1 MIGVFADM
9 ATAYLLRASELFE
22 ARQLA
27 GQLQAALD
35 SRVVIE
41 QAKGIIASEYGVSV
55 DEAFEMLREHSR
67 LTNVKLGEVCRA
79 VVHMGLRIPLRND
92 QELSCT
98 GLRSTARST
107 WADAEEEFLPR
118 PPHPWTYL
126 YAHFRDPLP
135 FLCKGP
141 SSPLG
146 SKNGPFL
153 AQSCTVATSRLG
165 MDLSSRIRHRR
176 ARQVALR
183 AEDHHA
189 TGGIRDYCGRL
200 SVAVRLGPG
209 IADRSRNHRAVLTR
223 WLHGLTVSQGRC
235 GG

>member
-79 VVHMGLRIPLRND
+79 VVHMGLRIPLRN
-92 QELSCT
+92 
-98 GLRSTARST
+98 
-107 WADAEEEFLPR
+107 
-118 PPHPWTYL
+118 Y
-126 YAHFRDPLP
+126 
-135 FLCKGP
+135 
-141 SSPLG
+141 
-146 SKNGPFL
+146 
-153 AQSCTVATSRLG
+153 
-165 MDLSSRIRHRR
+165 
-176 ARQVALR
+176 
-183 AEDHHA
+183 
-189 TGGIRDYCGRL
+189 
-200 SVAVRLGPG
+200 
-209 IADRSRNHRAVLTR
+209 
-223 WLHGLTVSQGRC
+223 
-235 GG
+235 